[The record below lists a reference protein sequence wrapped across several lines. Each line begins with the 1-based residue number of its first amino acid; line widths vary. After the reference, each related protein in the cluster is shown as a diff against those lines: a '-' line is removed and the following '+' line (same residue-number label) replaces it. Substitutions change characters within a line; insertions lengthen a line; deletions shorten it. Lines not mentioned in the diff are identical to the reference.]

1 MKQYLKKKFS
11 RFQNIKFRHKL
22 IITYIFVGVIPIL
35 VLGSFCY
42 SQIRRQLLDREK
54 KNIQD
59 YMQQAVTSLDNQMQ
73 IYNNLSDYLSYNQTI
88 SQVVG
93 YPYKSYY
100 EMYEQ
105 FTQKLDPLLSSLK
118 YFHND
123 VNQVTIYTSNDVVK
137 HDATIAPI
145 SEIEGTSWY
154 PAVNASKEILW
165 FVEPKNQ
172 QVYSCRSMPQLE
184 QADGEG
190 ILYINVDY
198 NSLFESFKSMSSSNY
213 GVFLVNQNGTVLYDY
228 QKFEEKYKSLEVT
241 YDKIEK
247 QLMSDYTIMHT
258 KTAYKEWTVY
268 IYKPNKL
275 LLESVWRMVFGTLLV
290 AAVCIIISLFAVTK
304 ISKIMVSGMEELT
317 ANMAKVEAGH
327 MEIHVTSDAKDEV
340 GELIR
345 GFGKMID
352 EINRLIS
359 EVYESKIAQKEYEM
373 KALQAQIN
381 PHFLYNSLS
390 LINWKAIEAEQADIS
405 RITLRLSSF
414 YRTALNKGKNILK
427 IRDEINNMKAYI
439 DIQLMMHDDDFDVE
453 IDVDEKILDYET
465 LNLILQPLIEN
476 AIDHGIDLLEDRRGK
491 IKILGKQEE
500 DKVYLI
506 VEDNG
511 VGMEKEKAEV
521 ILTQGSKGYGVRN
534 VNERIQLYYGK
545 DYSMHVESTVGVGT
559 KITICIPVMR
569 ENKNLI

>member
-118 YFHND
+118 YFHSD

-145 SEIEGTSWY
+145 SEIAGTSWY

-213 GVFLVNQNGTVLYDY
+213 GVFLVNENGTVLYDY